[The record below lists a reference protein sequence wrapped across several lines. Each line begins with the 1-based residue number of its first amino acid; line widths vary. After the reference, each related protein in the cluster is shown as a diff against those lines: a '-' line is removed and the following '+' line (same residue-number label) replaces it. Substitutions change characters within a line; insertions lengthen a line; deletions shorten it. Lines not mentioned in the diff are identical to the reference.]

1 MLGENIKLLFK
12 LYYRPVSAM
21 SDIIDRGSW
30 LFGAAMV
37 TATAFLLAFTVTNR
51 LYQTYESAPAQPVER
66 LAALKAPPPPET
78 SPSSEAGQPQA
89 EPDEEIVEDLE
100 QSAPEPKRLPL
111 PIIGN
116 AGWRLVSF
124 NPTSLFAIALS
135 LAALYAPATILALT
149 LISRAGSFSVAF
161 RRDYGSLLICSYM
174 AWAASHLP
182 FALAGFAL
190 DPLKLGAGSALV
202 LWLLSNLCFGALM
215 IFALRMVSGASFKH
229 AAVVVGVAWISLRFD
244 SWLFSI
250 ATFSPFFTVIWGLP
264 LALGAVYGVR
274 AAHIQR
280 QNFRRQLESCTINER
295 DAEAHYQLGLI
306 YQRRRQFSEAAARF
320 KRAVEI
326 DPKEPDANFELGRT
340 AREDGRLQDAIN
352 HFNAVVTHSDKF
364 RQSEIWREIGAT
376 YLAAG
381 MYQEAHQ
388 ALEKY
393 VDRRPYDPEGL
404 FHFGETLRNL
414 GADQRAQEM
423 YKQCIQAVKT
433 MPYYRRNEV
442 SKWSRLAQAKLA

>member
-1 MLGENIKLLFK
+1 MLGENIKLFFK

-21 SDIIDRGSW
+21 SDIIDRGDW
-30 LFGAAMV
+30 LFGAALV
-37 TATAFLLAFTVTNR
+37 TVTAFLLAFTVTNR
-51 LYQTYESAPAQPVER
+51 IYESYESAPIPREER
-66 LAALKAPPPPET
+66 RAPEIPPPDKSRSEPE
-78 SPSSEAGQPQA
+78 AV
-89 EPDEEIVEDLE
+89 EEDMEQDL
-100 QSAPEPKRLPL
+100 PTTRRLPL
-111 PIIGN
+111 PVVGA

-124 NPTSLFAIALS
+124 TPTSLFAIALS
-135 LAALYAPATILALT
+135 LAALYVPAAILALT
-149 LISRAGSFSVAF
+149 LISRTGSFSVAF
-161 RRDYGSLLICSYM
+161 RRDYGSLLICVYM

-190 DPLKLGAGSALV
+190 DPLKLGAQGALA
-202 LWLLSNLCFGALM
+202 LWLLGSLCFGALM
-215 IFALRMVSGASFKH
+215 IVALRMVCAASFKH
-229 AAVVVGVAWISLRFD
+229 AALVVCLAWISLRFD

-250 ATFSPFFTVIWGLP
+250 ATFSPFFTLIWGLP

-280 QNFRRQLESCTINER
+280 QNFRRHLESCTINER

-306 YQRRRQFSEAAARF
+306 YQRRRQYSEAAARF
-320 KRAVEI
+320 KRAAEI
-326 DPKEPDANFELGRT
+326 DPKEPDANFELGRI
-340 AREDGRLQDAIN
+340 ARDEGRLQDAIN
-352 HFNAVVTHSDKF
+352 HFNVVVTHSDKF
-364 RQSEIWREIGAT
+364 RQSEVWREIGAT

-381 MYQEAHQ
+381 MYQEAFQ

-404 FHFGETLRNL
+404 YHLGETLRNL
-414 GADQRAQEM
+414 GDTQRAQEM

-442 SKWSRLAQAKLA
+442 SKWSRLAQAKLT

>member
-12 LYYRPVSAM
+12 LWYRPVSAM
-21 SDIIDRGSW
+21 SDIIDRGDW
-30 LFGAAMV
+30 FFGAALV

-51 LYQTYESAPAQPVER
+51 IHETYESAPI
-66 LAALKAPPPPET
+66 PPEERRAPRI
-78 SPSSEAGQPQA
+78 SPSDESRA
-89 EPDEEIVEDLE
+89 EPATIEENLE
-100 QSAPEPKRLPL
+100 QDPATSRRLPL
-111 PIIGN
+111 PVVGD

-135 LAALYAPATILALT
+135 LAALYIPAAILALT
-149 LISRAGSFSVAF
+149 LIARTGSFSVAF

-182 FALAGFAL
+182 FALAGLAL
-190 DPLKLGAGSALV
+190 NPLKLGAGSALV
-202 LWLLSNLCFGALM
+202 MWLLGNGFFGALM
-215 IFALRMVSGASFKH
+215 IIALRMVSGASIKH
-229 AAVVVGVAWISLRFD
+229 AAMVVGLAWVSLRFD

-250 ATFSPFFTVIWGLP
+250 ATFSPFFTLIWGLP

-274 AAHIQR
+274 AAHAQR
-280 QNFRRQLESCTINER
+280 QNFRRHLDACMINER

-306 YQRRRQFSEAAARF
+306 YQQRRQYGEAAARF

-326 DPKEPDANFELGRT
+326 DAAEPDANFELGRI
-340 AREDGRLQDAIN
+340 ARQEGRLQDAIN
-352 HFNAVVTHSDKF
+352 HFNAVVAHSDKF
-364 RQSEIWREIGAT
+364 RQSEVWREIGAT

-381 MYQEAHQ
+381 MHQEAHE

-404 FHFGETLRNL
+404 YHFGETLRNL
-414 GADQRAQEM
+414 GDAQRAREM
-423 YKQCIQAVKT
+423 YERCIQAVKT

-442 SKWSRLAQAKLA
+442 SKWSKLAQAKLA

>member
-1 MLGENIKLLFK
+1 MLAENIKLLFK

-21 SDIIDRGSW
+21 SDIIDRGDW
-30 LFGAAMV
+30 LFGAALV

-51 LYQTYESAPAQPVER
+51 IYETYESAPVSPEER
-66 LAALKAPPPPET
+66 LAAPEPQSQT
-78 SPSSEAGQPQA
+78 SPSDQPRA
-89 EPDEEIVEDLE
+89 EPDRDVDEDSERSLPY
-100 QSAPEPKRLPL
+100 AKRLPL
-111 PIIGN
+111 PVMGN

-135 LAALYAPATILALT
+135 LAALYVPAAILALT
-149 LISRAGSFSVAF
+149 LISRTGSFGVAF
-161 RRDYGSLLICSYM
+161 RRDYGSLLICVYM

-190 DPLKLGAGSALV
+190 NPMKLGAEGALA
-202 LWLLSNLCFGALM
+202 LWLLGNGCFGALM
-215 IFALRMVSGASFKH
+215 IYAMRMVCGASFKH
-229 AAVVVGVAWISLRFD
+229 AAAVVCIAWISLRFD

-250 ATFSPFFTVIWGLP
+250 ATFSPFFTLIWGLP

-280 QNFRRQLESCTINER
+280 QKFRRNLESCTINER

-306 YQRRRQFSEAAARF
+306 YQRRRQYGEAAARF
-320 KRAVEI
+320 KRAAEI
-326 DPKEPDANFELGRT
+326 DPKEPDANFELGRI
-340 AREDGRLQDAIN
+340 ARQEGRLQDAIN
-352 HFNAVVTHSDKF
+352 HFNVVVAHSDKF
-364 RQSEIWREIGAT
+364 RQSEVWREIGAT

-381 MYQEAHQ
+381 MYQEANQ

-393 VDRRPYDPEGL
+393 VERRPYDPEGL
-404 FHFGETLRNL
+404 YHFGETLRNL
-414 GADQRAQEM
+414 GDAERAQEV
-423 YKQCIQAVKT
+423 YKQCVQAVKT

-442 SKWSRLAQAKLA
+442 SKWSRLAQAKLT

>member
-1 MLGENIKLLFK
+1 MLAENIKLLFK

-21 SDIIDRGSW
+21 SDIIDKGDW
-30 LFGAAMV
+30 IFGAALV
-37 TATAFLLAFTVTNR
+37 TVTAFLLAFTVTSR
-51 LYQTYESAPAQPVER
+51 IYKTYESVSIPPEDR
-66 LAALKAPPPPET
+66 LAAMKPPPPQEI
-78 SPSSEAGQPQA
+78 SPSDQPQA
-89 EPDEEIVEDLE
+89 EPDADAEEDLK
-100 QSAPEPKRLPL
+100 QILLKARRLPL
-111 PIIGN
+111 PVVGN
-116 AGWRLVSF
+116 AGWRLASF

-135 LAALYAPATILALT
+135 LAALYVPAAILALT
-149 LISRAGSFSVAF
+149 LISRTGSFSVAF
-161 RRDYGSLLICSYM
+161 RRDYGSLLLCVYM

-190 DPLKLGAGSALV
+190 DPLKLGAQGALA
-202 LWLLSNLCFGALM
+202 LWMMGNLGFGALM
-215 IFALRMVSGASFKH
+215 IFALRMVCGAGFKQ
-229 AAVVVGVAWISLRFD
+229 AAVVIGLAWISLRFD

-250 ATFSPFFTVIWGLP
+250 ATFSPFFTLIWGLP

-280 QNFRRQLESCTINER
+280 QNFRRYLESCMINER
-295 DAEAHYQLGLI
+295 DAEAHIQLGLI
-306 YQRRRQFSEAAARF
+306 YQQRRQFSEAAARF
-320 KRAVEI
+320 NRAVEI
-326 DPKEPDANFELGRT
+326 DPAEPDANFELGRI
-340 AREDGRLQDAIN
+340 ARQDGRLQDAIN
-352 HFNAVVTHSDKF
+352 HFNAVVAHSDKF

-404 FHFGETLRNL
+404 YHFGETLRNL
-414 GADQRAQEM
+414 GEAQRAQEA